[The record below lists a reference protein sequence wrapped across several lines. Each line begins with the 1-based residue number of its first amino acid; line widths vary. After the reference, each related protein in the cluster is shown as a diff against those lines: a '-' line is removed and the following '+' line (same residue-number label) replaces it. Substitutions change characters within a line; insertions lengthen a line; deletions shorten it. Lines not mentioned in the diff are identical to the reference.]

1 MQSLELAQSGQ
12 KEEANAELEQ
22 ARKLSVEAHNLQTSL
37 IQSELSGKANP
48 PSLLAVHAQ
57 DHFMNS
63 HLLLELAAVFLNQI
77 EEIEDLKARNIA
89 REDDD
94 ALVVFFD
101 EETKL
106 HPCIVQKKDGSFLY
120 STSDLAT
127 IKYRKDELNADMGL
141 YVVDERQQEH
151 FKQVF
156 EIARM
161 TGSPYDYEKVHI
173 QFGIMRFA
181 NGVILSTRGGNVIRL
196 IDLLNKAQ
204 EEVRKVIDEKNPDI
218 PDAEKDIISD
228 IVGTGAI
235 KYFDLSQNRTSPIL
249 FDWDKVLSFE
259 GNTGPY
265 LQYTYVRI
273 MSLLRKMEAENI
285 SIDNSKDIILDDM
298 NDIERDLAVMLLRFP
313 QVVVKAYE
321 GFKPNLIADYLFDL
335 AKTYNNFYNSKS
347 ILKEENKDIM
357 QARILLSIKAA
368 DILKQGLSLL
378 SIQTVD
384 RM

>member
-1 MQSLELAQSGQ
+1 MMPGVL
-12 KEEANAELEQ
+12 
-22 ARKLSVEAHNLQTSL
+22 
-37 IQSELSGKANP
+37 
-48 PSLLAVHAQ
+48 
-57 DHFMNS
+57 
-63 HLLLELAAVFLNQI
+63 
-77 EEIEDLKARNIA
+77 EDLKQKGIA

-120 STSDLAT
+120 STSD
-127 IKYRKDELNADMGL
+127 
-141 YVVDERQQEH
+141 
-151 FKQVF
+151 
-156 EIARM
+156 
-161 TGSPYDYEKVHI
+161 
-173 QFGIMRFA
+173 
-181 NGVILSTRGGNVIRL
+181 TRGGNVIRL

-273 MSLLRKMEAENI
+273 MSLLRKMESENI
-285 SIDNSKDIILDDM
+285 SVDKSKDIILDDM

-347 ILKEENKDIM
+347 ILKEENKDVM